1 MSDLFDRK
9 QNFHIG
15 LSSKNSRYNR
25 TIIWLTIIFFVIS
38 IILSAI
44 FVYLPVHRIEKKI
57 DDTINK
63 DQKRFEKIDTF
74 IDKLEPDVELLI
86 RDAKNLVRDLCKSPF
101 ASDLKELCI
110 TPDVPINPLNPS
122 PVILTQ
128 GVAILIPPSTST
140 SIPILS

>member
-15 LSSKNSRYNR
+15 VSSKNSRYNR

-74 IDKLEPDVELLI
+74 INKLEPDIHNLI
-86 RDAKNLVRDLCKSPF
+86 NDAKKLFSDICKS
-101 ASDLKELCI
+101 KEARFFLGGLDATCGVLDTI
-110 TPDVPINPLNPS
+110 PEPLSPS
-122 PVILTQ
+122 Q
-128 GVAILIPPSTST
+128 
-140 SIPILS
+140 SIPIIND